1 VSIVNFGSDGGILW
15 LVLLDE
21 LVVTSRAVADTRSR
35 RDKAGRLAELLRRL
49 APEERVPA
57 IAWLCGELTQG
68 KIGAGWAALRDLGAS
83 PAALEPTLQV
93 AEVEGTFSALASAS
107 GAGSVNLRK
116 RLLGELWTRAT
127 AQERDFLARVM
138 RGELRQGGLDGV
150 MAEGAAL
157 AAGVDVALLRRA
169 WMLAGNLPTV
179 AAAALAEGAPALA
192 RFELALF
199 TPVLPMLASP
209 TDGVEAAMAR
219 LGTAALEDKLD
230 GARVQVH
237 KDGEL
242 VRVFTRGLLEV
253 TAQVPDVVEAALALP
268 ARRLVLD
275 GEAIALRSPGGPPL
289 PFQETMSR
297 FARKVDVAARRAQ
310 TPLSVFFFDALRIDE
325 ATWLDRPARE
335 RFAAL
340 DALVPPAQ
348 RVPRLVTADVA
359 EAERFLAAALARGHE
374 GVMAKALDAPYQ
386 VGARG
391 QSWLKLKKAHTLD
404 LVVLAVERGS
414 GRRSA
419 WLSNIHLGARDPA
432 GGFVMLGK
440 TFKGM
445 TDEMLVWQTEHF
457 ATLVT
462 ADDGWVV
469 HLRPE
474 QVVEIAFDGVQ
485 QSTQYPGGFAL
496 RFARVKR
503 YRSDKRAADADTID
517 TVRAIFAADRARG
530 G

>member
-1 VSIVNFGSDGGILW
+1 M
-15 LVLLDE
+15 LLAE
-21 LVVTSRAVADTRSR
+21 LVTTSQAVAATRSR
-35 RDKAGRLAELLRRL
+35 REKAGRLAELLRRL
-49 APEERVPA
+49 EPDERVPA

-68 KIGAGWAALRDLGAS
+68 KIGAGWAALRDLGGT
-83 PAALEPTLQV
+83 PAAAERTLGV
-93 AEVEGTFSALASAS
+93 FEVERCFAEMAAAS
-107 GAGSVNLRK
+107 GSGSAGARK
-116 RLLGELWTRAT
+116 RLLGQLWTRAT
-127 AQERDFLARVM
+127 ADERDFLGRVM

-157 AAGVDVALLRRA
+157 AAHVEIGQLRRA
-169 WMLAGNLPTV
+169 WMLAGNLPAV
-179 AAAALAEGAPALA
+179 AAAALAGGAPALA
-192 RFELALF
+192 AFDLALF

-209 TDGVEAAMAR
+209 SDGVSDAIER

-237 KDGEL
+237 RDGEL

-253 TAQVPDVVEAALALP
+253 TAQVPEVVEATLALP
-268 ARRLVLD
+268 AQRLVLD
-275 GEAIALRSPGGPPL
+275 GEAIALRPGGAPR

-297 FARKVDVAARRAQ
+297 FARKVDVAAERARV
-310 TPLSVFFFDALRIDE
+310 PLSVFFFDALRIDDD
-325 ATWLDRPARE
+325 AYLDRAAQE

-340 DALVPPAQ
+340 DALVPREQ
-348 RVPRLVTADVA
+348 RVPRLITADA
-359 EAERFLAAALARGHE
+359 DEAERFLAAALARGHE

-391 QSWLKLKKAHTLD
+391 QSWLKLKRAHTLD

-414 GRRSA
+414 GRRTGT
-419 WLSNIHLGARDPA
+419 LSNIHLGARDPQA
-432 GGFVMLGK
+432 GSFVMLGK

-445 TDEMLVWQTEHF
+445 TDEMLAWQTERF
-457 ATLVT
+457 AQLAV

-469 HLRPE
+469 ELRPE

-485 QSTQYPGGFAL
+485 QSNQYPGGLAL

-503 YRSDKRAADADTID
+503 YRDDKRAADADTIEV
-517 TVRAIFAADRARG
+517 VRAIFDHDRARG
-530 G
+530 TVEP

>member
-1 VSIVNFGSDGGILW
+1 
-15 LVLLDE
+15 
-21 LVVTSRAVADTRSR
+21 
-35 RDKAGRLAELLRRL
+35 
-49 APEERVPA
+49 
-57 IAWLCGELTQG
+57 
-68 KIGAGWAALRDLGAS
+68 
-83 PAALEPTLQV
+83 
-93 AEVEGTFSALASAS
+93 
-107 GAGSVNLRK
+107 
-116 RLLGELWTRAT
+116 
-127 AQERDFLARVM
+127 
-138 RGELRQGGLDGV
+138 
-150 MAEGAAL
+150 
-157 AAGVDVALLRRA
+157 
-169 WMLAGNLPTV
+169 
-179 AAAALAEGAPALA
+179 
-192 RFELALF
+192 
-199 TPVLPMLASP
+199 
-209 TDGVEAAMAR
+209 
-219 LGTAALEDKLD
+219 
-230 GARVQVH
+230 VH

-242 VRVFTRGLLEV
+242 VRVYTRGLLEV
-253 TAQVPDVVEAALALP
+253 TAQVPEVVEAARALP
-268 ARRLVLD
+268 AKRLVLD
-275 GEAIALRSPGGPPL
+275 GEAIALRAPGGPPL

-297 FARKVDVAARRAQ
+297 FARKVDVAARRAE
-310 TPLSVFFFDALRIDE
+310 TPLSVFFFDALRVDDE
-325 ATWLDRPARE
+325 TWLDRPAVD

-348 RVPRLVTADVA
+348 RIPRLVTADAA
-359 EAERFLAAALARGHE
+359 EADRFLAAALARGHE

-457 ATLVT
+457 ATLAV

-469 HLRPE
+469 QLRPE

-503 YRSDKRAADADTID
+503 YRPDKRAADADTID